1 MGRVPIKYKGYIMI
15 LGLDWDDT
23 VTTYTKGLSKL
34 AECAYAIHIITLNP
48 DVTESIA
55 RKILNVRIQVPIT
68 VHIMSSQVY
77 DTTKYDNG
85 IGAWKAKV
93 ADANWVDL
101 MIDDM
106 QEVVD
111 ECLKIGIPAIQVKA
125 R

>member
-1 MGRVPIKYKGYIMI
+1 MTI
-15 LGLDWDDT
+15 GLDWDDT
-23 VTTYTKGLSKL
+23 ITTYQKGISKL
-34 AECAYAIHIITLNP
+34 TELATEIHIITLNS
-48 DVTESIA
+48 DVTEMIA
-55 RKILNVRIQVPIT
+55 RRVLEIGVPIT
-68 VHIMSSQVY
+68 VHIMPNQAY

-85 IGAWKAKV
+85 IGVWKAKV

-111 ECLKIGIPAIQVKA
+111 ECLKIGIPSIQVKA

>member
-1 MGRVPIKYKGYIMI
+1 MI

-34 AECAYAIHIITLNP
+34 AECAYEIHIITLNP

-85 IGAWKAKV
+85 IGVWKAKV

-106 QEVVD
+106 QEVVE

>member
-1 MGRVPIKYKGYIMI
+1 MI

-23 VTTYTKGLSKL
+23 ITTYQKGISKL
-34 AECAYAIHIITLNP
+34 TEVATEIHIITLNS
-48 DVTESIA
+48 DVTEAIA
-55 RKILNVRIQVPIT
+55 KRVLVVEVPIT
-68 VHIMSSQVY
+68 IHIMSTVDF
-77 DTTKYDNG
+77 DTSKYDNG
-85 IGAWKAKV
+85 IGTWKAKI